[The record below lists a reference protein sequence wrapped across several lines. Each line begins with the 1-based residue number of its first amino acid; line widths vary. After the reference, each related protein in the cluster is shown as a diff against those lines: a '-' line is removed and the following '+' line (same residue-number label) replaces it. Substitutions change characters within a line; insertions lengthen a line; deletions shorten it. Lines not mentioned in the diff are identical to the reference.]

1 MADDLPAS
9 VDAALRVLQGMIP
22 EDEQAKIAVISED
35 ELTMLHFGL
44 GQWIRN
50 NFGLWQGNLQ
60 LLAAT
65 GQTHPDD
72 ASGVIIN
79 AFWQRLRDD
88 LPKLH

>member
-1 MADDLPAS
+1 MPIS
-9 VDAALRVLQGMIP
+9 VDAAVRVLQGMIP
-22 EDEQAKIAVISED
+22 EDEQAKIAKMPED
-35 ELTMLHFGL
+35 ELPIIHFGL

-50 NFGLWQGNLQ
+50 NLGLWQGNTQ

-65 GQTHPDD
+65 GEKHPDD
-72 ASGVIIN
+72 ASGVIIR

>member
-1 MADDLPAS
+1 MEDEFPTS
-9 VDAALRVLQGMIP
+9 VEAAVRVLREMIP
-22 EDEQAKIAVISED
+22 EDEKAKIAVMPEH

-50 NFGLWQGNLQ
+50 NFGLWDGNPT
-60 LLAAT
+60 LLTAT
-65 GQTHPDD
+65 GQRDPDD
-72 ASGVIIN
+72 ASEVIIR